1 MYKLDKTVFK
11 AQTFAEAERSNV
23 FEKNVSLGERLNQ
36 GWYLSA
42 MAHGV
47 DPYNPPK
54 MIKRLVSI
62 RKHTK

>member
-1 MYKLDKTVFK
+1 MYRLDKTIFK

-23 FEKNVSLGERLNQ
+23 FEKTVSLGERLNQ

-54 MIKRLVSI
+54 MIKQLVSI

>member
-11 AQTFAEAERSNV
+11 AQTFAEAERGNV

-54 MIKRLVSI
+54 MIKLLVSI

>member
-23 FEKNVSLGERLNQ
+23 FEETVPLSERLNL
-36 GWYLSA
+36 GWYISA
-42 MAHGV
+42 MSHGI

-54 MIKRLVSI
+54 MVKKFVGS
-62 RKHTK
+62 RKHES